1 MSTESTNPD
10 LSFSS
15 RVDWL
20 AGYLRA
26 DRIRLD
32 TLVQLVASWSDPDAR
47 DDIITALDELAE
59 VVSRPRAAEGALDA
73 AAEAV
78 EDAAGMDTAQV
89 PIDKTHALRLHAEL
103 STVVQHLTR
112 FGPNRR
118 SVSMPRQRGEMG
130 GAA

>member
-1 MSTESTNPD
+1 MSNESTNPD

-15 RVDWL
+15 RADWL
-20 AGYLRA
+20 AGFLRA

-47 DDIITALDELAE
+47 DAIVSALDELAE
-59 VVSRPRAAEGALDA
+59 VVARPRTVEGALDA
-73 AAEAV
+73 AVEAV

-89 PIDKTHALRLHAEL
+89 PIDKTHTLRLLGELNTLAER
-103 STVVQHLTR
+103 LTR
-112 FGPNRR
+112 FDAGRR
-118 SVSMPRQRGEMG
+118 SVSMPRQRGEIG

>member
-1 MSTESTNPD
+1 MSNDSTNPD

-15 RVDWL
+15 RADWL
-20 AGYLRA
+20 AGWLRA

-47 DDIITALDELAE
+47 NDIISALDALAE
-59 VVSRPRAAEGALDA
+59 VVARPHAAEGALDA
-73 AAEAV
+73 AVESV

-89 PIDKTHALRLHAEL
+89 PIDKTHTLRLLSELNTVAER
-103 STVVQHLTR
+103 LTR
-112 FGPNRR
+112 FDAGRR
-118 SVSMPRQRGEMG
+118 SVTMPRQRRQID

>member
-1 MSTESTNPD
+1 MSNESTNPD

-15 RVDWL
+15 RADWL
-20 AGYLRA
+20 AGFLRA

-32 TLVQLVASWSDPDAR
+32 TLVSLVASWSDPDAR
-47 DDIITALDELAE
+47 DDIISALDELAE
-59 VVSRPRAAEGALDA
+59 VVSQPRAVEGALDA

-89 PIDKTHALRLHAEL
+89 PIDKTHTLRLLTELNTVAER
-103 STVVQHLTR
+103 LTR
-112 FGPNRR
+112 FDAGRR
-118 SVSMPRQRGEMG
+118 SVSMPRQRRQIG

>member
-15 RVDWL
+15 RADWL
-20 AGYLRA
+20 AGWLRA
-26 DRIRLD
+26 DRIRFD
-32 TLVQLVASWSDPDAR
+32 TLVSLVASWSDPDAR
-47 DDIITALDELAE
+47 DDIIANLDELAE
-59 VVSRPRAAEGALDA
+59 VVASPRAAEGALDA
-73 AAEAV
+73 AVEAV

-89 PIDKTHALRLHAEL
+89 PIDKTHAVRLHAEL
-103 STVVQHLTR
+103 STVVEHLTR

-118 SVSMPRQRGEMG
+118 SVSMPRQRRDIG

>member
-1 MSTESTNPD
+1 MSNESTNPD

-15 RVDWL
+15 RADWL
-20 AGYLRA
+20 AGFLRA

-47 DDIITALDELAE
+47 DDIIARLDELAE
-59 VVSRPRAAEGALDA
+59 VVARPRAVEGALDA
-73 AAEAV
+73 AVEAV

-89 PIDKTHALRLHAEL
+89 PIDKVHAMRLHSEL
-103 STVVQHLTR
+103 STVVERLMR
-112 FGPNRR
+112 FGANRR

>member
-10 LSFSS
+10 LSFAS
-15 RVDWL
+15 RADWL
-20 AGYLRA
+20 AGWLRA

-47 DDIITALDELAE
+47 DDIIATLDALAE
-59 VVSRPRAAEGALDA
+59 VVARPRSVEGALDA
-73 AAEAV
+73 AVEAV

-89 PIDKTHALRLHAEL
+89 PIDKTHALRLLGEL
-103 STVVQHLTR
+103 NTTVERLTR
-112 FGPNRR
+112 FDAGRR
-118 SVSMPRQRGEMG
+118 SVTMPHQRGPIG

>member
-1 MSTESTNPD
+1 MSNESTNPD

-15 RVDWL
+15 RADWL
-20 AGYLRA
+20 AGFLRA

-32 TLVQLVASWSDPDAR
+32 AFVQLVASWNEPGAR
-47 DDIITALDELAE
+47 ADIITRLDELAE
-59 VVSRPRAAEGALDA
+59 IVASPQPPEGAVDA
-73 AAEAV
+73 AVEAI

-89 PIDKTHALRLHAEL
+89 PIDKVHALRLLGELNTLAER
-103 STVVQHLTR
+103 LTR
-112 FGPNRR
+112 FESGRR

>member
-1 MSTESTNPD
+1 MSNESTNPD

-15 RVDWL
+15 RADWL
-20 AGYLRA
+20 AGWLRA

-47 DDIITALDELAE
+47 DDIIANLDALAE
-59 VVSRPRAAEGALDA
+59 VVAQPRAAEGTLDA
-73 AAEAV
+73 AVEAV

-89 PIDKTHALRLHAEL
+89 PIGKTHALRLHAEL
-103 STVVQHLTR
+103 STVVERLMR
-112 FGPNRR
+112 FGPSRR
-118 SVSMPRQRGEMG
+118 SVTMPHQRRPIG

>member
-15 RVDWL
+15 RADWL
-20 AGYLRA
+20 AGFLRA

-32 TLVQLVASWSDPDAR
+32 TLVQLVAGWSEANVR
-47 DDIITALDELAE
+47 DDIIEALDYLAV
-59 VVSRPRAAEGALDA
+59 VVSSTQDEGTLDA
-73 AAEAV
+73 AVEIV

-89 PIDKTHALRLHAEL
+89 PIDKTHAMRLHSEL
-103 STVVQHLTR
+103 STVVERLMR
-112 FGPNRR
+112 FGASRR
-118 SVSMPRQRGEMG
+118 SVTMPRQRGEMG